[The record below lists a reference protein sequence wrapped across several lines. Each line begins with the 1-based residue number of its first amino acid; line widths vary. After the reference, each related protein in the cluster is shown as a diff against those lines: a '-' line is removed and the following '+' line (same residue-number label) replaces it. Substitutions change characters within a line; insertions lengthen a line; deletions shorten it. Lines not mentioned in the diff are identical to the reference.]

1 MVLNGTVR
9 SVKEK
14 DGTLEVVLGDCTS
27 EEENGGLVGRFRRVL
42 CYLEIVEAE
51 TNESESVGWNSES
64 LSAGKRIRVFGEG
77 KAADPARNPGGFDYR
92 LYCRSRGISGIVYA
106 DGYAVTGG
114 KHGSSPIACT
124 GSADLFRNA

>member
-51 TNESESVGWNSES
+51 TMKVWDGIQSHFLQE
-64 LSAGKRIRVFGEG
+64 KDRVFGEG
-77 KAADPARNPGGFDYR
+77 KARIRRETGRVRLPSVLQAPGG
-92 LYCRSRGISGIVYA
+92 SP
-106 DGYAVTGG
+106 
-114 KHGSSPIACT
+114 GSST
-124 GSADLFRNA
+124 RTDMR